1 VSCWRNKTEQLHLV
15 GLLLPLEIPF
25 AVWVDI
31 AMDFIEGF
39 PKIDDKSII
48 LTVLDW
54 FSKYAH
60 FIPLSHPYTTI
71 AMTHAFFF
79 EIARLHGIPCS
90 IVSDRDPI
98 FTSSFW

>member
-1 VSCWRNKTEQLHLV
+1 
-15 GLLLPLEIPF
+15 
-25 AVWVDI
+25 
-31 AMDFIEGF
+31 MDFIEGF
-39 PKIDDKSII
+39 PKINDKSVI

-71 AMTHAFFF
+71 VMTHAFFF

-90 IVSDRDPI
+90 IVSDQDPI
-98 FTSSFW
+98 FTSSFWWELFKLFSVSLHMSTTFHP